1 MGSMGVNFGAI
12 LTAMVTPFDERGRVD
27 EDAAVA
33 LMRHLVEHGSDGIV
47 VCGTTGEAATL
58 DDDEHLGVIELAVRE
73 MRSLREGGNRY
84 TVIAGVGSN
93 DTRHAVNL
101 TERATALGADALLSV
116 NPYYNR
122 PSRRGIVAH
131 YREVARAT
139 DLPILLYNI
148 PQRTGSDMSNDL
160 LAELAQLDHIA
171 GVKQANADNLAKV
184 DGMVI
189 YAGNDDML
197 ADVLDLG
204 EPGGILTG
212 SHIFGD
218 QMRRMVDEPDQ
229 RHEIDAALQDVYRDM
244 AVAPAACSVKA
255 ALDLI
260 GVPAGKPRLPYV
272 ELDDDELAVV
282 RALLERHGM
291 LAAAA

>member
-1 MGSMGVNFGAI
+1 MGVNFGAI
-12 LTAMVTPFDERGRVD
+12 LTAMVTPFDDRGRVD
-27 EDAAVA
+27 QDAAVA

-58 DDDEHLGVIELAVRE
+58 DDEEHLGVIELAVRE
-73 MRSLREGGNRY
+73 MRSSHPGC

-93 DTRHAVNL
+93 DTRHAVDL
-101 TERATALGADALLSV
+101 TERATALGPDALLSV

-122 PSRRGIVAH
+122 PSRRGIMAH
-131 YREVARAT
+131 YREIDRAT

-148 PQRTGSDMSNDL
+148 PQRTGSDMPNDL

-171 GVKQANADNLAKV
+171 GVKQANAANLAKV
-184 DGMVI
+184 DGMVV

-212 SHIFGD
+212 SHIFGSE
-218 QMRRMVDEPDQ
+218 MRRMVDEPDQ
-229 RHEIDAALQDVYRDM
+229 RHEVDATLQDVYRDM

-255 ALDLI
+255 ALELI
-260 GVPAGKPRLPYV
+260 GVRAGKPRLPYV

-291 LAAAA
+291 LATAA

>member
-1 MGSMGVNFGAI
+1 MAPMDVNFGSI

-33 LMRHLVEHGSDGIV
+33 LMHHLVEHGSDGLV
-47 VCGTTGEAATL
+47 VCGTTGEGATL
-58 DDDEHLGVIELAVRE
+58 DDEEHLGVIELVASE
-73 MRSLREGGNRY
+73 MRGTC

-93 DTRHAVNL
+93 DTRHAVKL
-101 TERATALGADALLSV
+101 TERATALGVDGLLSV

-131 YREVARAT
+131 YREVVRAT

-148 PQRTGSDMSNDL
+148 PQRTGADLPNDL
-160 LAELAQLDHIA
+160 VAELGQLEHIV
-171 GVKQANADNLAKV
+171 GVKQANAANLARI
-184 DGMVI
+184 DGMMI

-204 EPGGILTG
+204 EPGGILTA

-218 QMRRMVDEPDQ
+218 EMHRMVDEPEH
-229 RHEIDAALQDVYRDM
+229 RREIDASLHDVYRDM
-244 AVAPAACSVKA
+244 AVAPAACSLKA
-255 ALDLI
+255 ALGMI
-260 GVPAGKPRLPYV
+260 GIPVGKPRLPYV
-272 ELDDDELAVV
+272 ELDSDELAVV
-282 RALLERHGM
+282 RAMLERHGM
-291 LAAAA
+291 LAAA

>member
-1 MGSMGVNFGAI
+1 MDGMGVNFGPI
-12 LTAMVTPFDERGRVD
+12 LTAMVTPFDDRGRVD

-33 LMRHLVEHGSDGIV
+33 LMHHLVEHGSGGLV

-58 DDDEHLGVIELAVRE
+58 NDEEHLGVIELTVRE
-73 MRSLREGGNRY
+73 MKSTHPTC

-93 DTRHAVNL
+93 DTRHAVKL

-131 YREVARAT
+131 YREVVRAT

-148 PQRTGSDMSNDL
+148 PQRTGSDMPNDL
-160 LAELAQLDHIA
+160 LAELGQLDHIV
-171 GVKQANADNLAKV
+171 GVKQANADNLAKI

-212 SHIFGD
+212 SHIFGNE
-218 QMRRMVDEPDQ
+218 MRRMVDEPEQ
-229 RHEIDAALQDVYRDM
+229 RRGIDATLQDVYRDM

-260 GVPAGKPRLPYV
+260 GVPVGKPRLPYV
-272 ELDDDELAVV
+272 ELDADELAVV

-291 LAAAA
+291 LATAA